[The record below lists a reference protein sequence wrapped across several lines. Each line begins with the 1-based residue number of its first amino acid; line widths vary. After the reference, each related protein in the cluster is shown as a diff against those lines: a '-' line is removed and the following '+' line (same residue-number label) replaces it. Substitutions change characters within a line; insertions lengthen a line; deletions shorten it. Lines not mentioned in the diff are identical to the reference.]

1 MSRNPQKQPFPESF
15 LPLPPPTFHILLAL
29 ADGALH
35 GYAIMKG
42 VTARSE
48 GTVRLGPGTLYG
60 ALMRLERKGW
70 ITTLPAENRR
80 HPYQLTEAGRDVL
93 RQQVATLQQIAAVG
107 AVRLALG

>member
-1 MSRNPQKQPFPESF
+1 MASDLSGLGRYTDVSV
-15 LPLPPPTFHILLAL
+15 LVLLSL
-29 ADGALH
+29 ANGPKH
-35 GYAIMKG
+35 GYAMMEDIMQF
-42 VTARSE
+42 S
-48 GTVRLGPGTLYG
+48 GTNLEPGTLYG

-80 HPYQLTEAGRDVL
+80 HPYQLTQAGRDVL